1 MVEAIEQCL
10 ERHKIHKVRINQT
23 VGLCHKASRGCS
35 PKVYRSDAKIM
46 VLFAG
51 DGIFLEGE
59 VGWGGEEGVQCC
71 GIARVE
77 LHLT

>member
-10 ERHKIHKVRINQT
+10 ERHKTHKVRINQT
-23 VGLCHKASRGCS
+23 VGLRHNASRGCS
-35 PKVYRSDAKIM
+35 SKVYRSDAKRM

-59 VGWGGEEGVQCC
+59 VGWGGRRGSNV
-71 GIARVE
+71 VE
-77 LHLT
+77 